1 MDAERGEMLELQR
14 RMQQQQAHIQGDI
27 MAINTRY
34 QMENQR
40 TQMISQ
46 LELQSV
52 QQEMQTQMQNEM
64 QQKQQA
70 QMANVGA
77 GGPPPPGLP
86 NGAMTGD
93 QVMPG
98 FPQGA
103 TAYAL
108 NGARTPQTGVAPWVA
123 AQGGS
128 RDGQQMDMSYVAK
141 RAANYIRKLDPESQ
155 QQALMRMSSANPQ
168 LFQMVQQILLA
179 GQGQQADGL
188 NPMQMPLPQQRPQRR
203 DPIRRLGG

>member
-1 MDAERGEMLELQR
+1 MGRHHGYQHSLPDGERE
-14 RMQQQQAHIQGDI
+14 
-27 MAINTRY
+27 
-34 QMENQR
+34 
-40 TQMISQ
+40 TQTIAQ
-46 LELQSV
+46 LELQKV
-52 QQEMQTQMQNEM
+52 QQELQMQMQREM

-70 QMANVGA
+70 DMANVGA

-141 RAANYIRKLDPESQ
+141 RAANYVRKLDRRTAESSDAYVRGQ
-155 QQALMRMSSANPQ
+155 PSALSNGP
-168 LFQMVQQILLA
+168 
-179 GQGQQADGL
+179 AD
-188 NPMQMPLPQQRPQRR
+188 PALPPRST
-203 DPIRRLGG
+203 G